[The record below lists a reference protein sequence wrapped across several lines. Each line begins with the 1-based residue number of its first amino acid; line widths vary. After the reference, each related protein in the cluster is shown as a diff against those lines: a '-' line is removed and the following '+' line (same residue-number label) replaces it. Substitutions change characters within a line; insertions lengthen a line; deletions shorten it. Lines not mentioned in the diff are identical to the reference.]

1 MQDLSELREEI
12 NHIDEEIVKQI
23 AQRFKITKKVGE
35 YKKANNLPIL
45 NSGREEIIYRKLE
58 SLATEQGIDAEM
70 LKSIWQTMM
79 LQSKKEQ
86 E

>member
-45 NSGREEIIYRKLE
+45 NSGREEIIYKKLE
-58 SLATEQGIDAEM
+58 SLATEQGINAEM